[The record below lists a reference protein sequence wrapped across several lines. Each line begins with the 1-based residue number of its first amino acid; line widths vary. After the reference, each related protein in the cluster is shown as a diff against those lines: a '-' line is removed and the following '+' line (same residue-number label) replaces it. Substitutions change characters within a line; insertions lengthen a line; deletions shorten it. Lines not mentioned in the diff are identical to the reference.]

1 MVIKTIQSMSK
12 NTFGGINGFQKNKI
26 GSVVGYKFRGEQV
39 YRGYQKNVANPRTSK
54 QVNARKD
61 FGETSSLMRLFS
73 RAIVDGLTKAAA
85 GTMLSPRNLAMR
97 LNKDVV
103 TVNPASGISNVDYTK
118 VVLAKGNLLAPT
130 FGRIDLSTPQT
141 IIIPVTDTPYQ
152 LPADMRQFYG
162 MEFVVICPTL
172 KRVLRSSKGL
182 NDINN
187 GNVDVEIPSSFN
199 GLEVS
204 VYGFAR
210 WNGEDVPE
218 YVIGKGD
225 VSDSQYLGTGEVG

>member
-1 MVIKTIQSMSK
+1 MSK

-39 YRGYQKNVANPRTSK
+39 YRGYQKNVANPRTTK

-73 RAIVDGLTKAAA
+73 RPIVDGLTKAAA

-97 LNKDVV
+97 LNKELV
-103 TVNPASGISNVDYTK
+103 TVNPASGISTTDYTK
-118 VVLAKGNLLAPT
+118 LVLAKGNLLAPV
-130 FGRIDLSTPQT
+130 FGRIDLTTPQT
-141 IIIPVTDTPYQ
+141 VTIPVSDLPYTLTAELQ
-152 LPADMRQFYG
+152 ELYG
-162 MEFVVICPTL
+162 MEFVVVCPTL
-172 KRVLRSSKGL
+172 KRVVRSVKHIS
-182 NDINN
+182 DINT
-187 GNVDVEIPSSFN
+187 GNVSVAIPSSFN
-199 GLEVS
+199 GLDVW

-210 WNGEDVPE
+210 WFGEDEAE

-225 VSDSQYLGTGEVG
+225 VSDSKFIGTGEVG